1 MALSGSPSP
10 LDASV
15 SKPNIGMP
23 TPAAPDL
30 STKVADLEARLAQL
44 EKVLTV
50 GPAGDVTIKA
60 SSTMSIESTVTM
72 KLKSGVIMLN

>member
-1 MALSGSPSP
+1 MALTGSPSP
-10 LDASV
+10 LDATI
-15 SKPNIGMP
+15 SKPIIGTA
-23 TPAAPDL
+23 TPPAPDL
-30 STKVADLEARLAQL
+30 SAKVAELEARLAQL
-44 EKVLTV
+44 ERVLTV